1 MGGPSNFKD
10 ISVFV
15 PQLASLN
22 ETEGP
27 KNNSPLLSYDHKYFV
42 INSFKPIRL
51 QITVNE
57 LLFAIKTDSLSTMDW
72 YKTLE
77 GKKTKISLSNFF
89 YNGLYRN
96 AHFLSRRTLE
106 KLEPNVFNNYRKRT
120 FKQGQIQAGGTVK
133 FSRKST
139 LKTRKMGPKSNFY
152 FKNTGHYCSI
162 YGTYRIAIRGY
173 KTFISIHS
181 PSFVIL

>member
-15 PQLASLN
+15 PPSASLN

-27 KNNSPLLSYDHKYFV
+27 KNNSTLLSYDYKYFV

-77 GKKTKISLSNFF
+77 GKKTKILLSNNY

-96 AHFLSRRTLE
+96 AHFLSRRTFE
-106 KLEPNVFNNYRKRT
+106 KLEPNVFNNYRERT
-120 FKQGQIQAGGTVK
+120 FK
-133 FSRKST
+133 
-139 LKTRKMGPKSNFY
+139 
-152 FKNTGHYCSI
+152 
-162 YGTYRIAIRGY
+162 
-173 KTFISIHS
+173 
-181 PSFVIL
+181 

>member
-15 PQLASLN
+15 PPSANLN
-22 ETEGP
+22 ATEGP
-27 KNNSPLLSYDHKYFV
+27 KNNSTLLSYDHKYFV
-42 INSFKPIRL
+42 INSFKPIPL

-77 GKKTKISLSNFF
+77 GKKTKILLSNNY

-96 AHFLSRRTLE
+96 AHFL
-106 KLEPNVFNNYRKRT
+106 
-120 FKQGQIQAGGTVK
+120 
-133 FSRKST
+133 
-139 LKTRKMGPKSNFY
+139 
-152 FKNTGHYCSI
+152 
-162 YGTYRIAIRGY
+162 
-173 KTFISIHS
+173 
-181 PSFVIL
+181 

>member
-15 PQLASLN
+15 PPSASLN

-27 KNNSPLLSYDHKYFV
+27 KNNSTLLSYDHKYFV

-77 GKKTKISLSNFF
+77 GKRTKISLSNFF
-89 YNGLYRN
+89 YNGLYEMLISCSGELLRN
-96 AHFLSRRTLE
+96 SNQMFLTTTGKGHLSRE
-106 KLEPNVFNNYRKRT
+106 K
-120 FKQGQIQAGGTVK
+120 FKLGG
-133 FSRKST
+133 
-139 LKTRKMGPKSNFY
+139 PANFRE
-152 FKNTGHYCSI
+152 N
-162 YGTYRIAIRGY
+162 
-173 KTFISIHS
+173 
-181 PSFVIL
+181 PQ